1 MANIQPFRPIKIATA
16 YGLISH
22 ILKLIQKFFFFLLGF
37 ILMPR
42 NNTSL
47 SIDIRNNSNKSL
59 KCSIFSQ
66 CNLFSD
72 FWNIQ

>member
-16 YGLISH
+16 YVLISH
-22 ILKLIQKFFFFLLGF
+22 ILKVIKFFLLLGF

-47 SIDIRNNSNKSL
+47 STDIRNNSNKSL